1 MNDKAQA
8 MVLASLAADS
18 LALGAHWIYDTDTL
32 AREIGRVDRLLAP
45 PQGSYHPTK
54 KRGEFTHYGDQ
65 TLLLLESL
73 AETGDFSLADFAERW
88 RQFGT
93 TTTGY
98 LDRASKETL
107 VRFTQGLTA
116 ADSGSPS
123 TDLGGPAR
131 IAPLVYRYRNDLDT
145 LLQAARQQTAMT
157 HAGPGTKDGTVFI
170 ARCAFA
176 VLHGATAK
184 EAIVAELEQGVGDID
199 LDLRL
204 RKAVD
209 SVGRDSLAVIK
220 EFGQMCAIN
229 AALPAAVHLILRYET
244 DLRQALIEN
253 VMAGGDSAARGLVV
267 GMILGAAGGS
277 AAIPPEWL
285 ADLAALPQ
293 IQNCLSRIP

>member
-18 LALGAHWIYDTDTL
+18 LALGAHWIYDTNKL

-45 PQGSYHPTK
+45 PEGSYHPTK

-65 TLLLLESL
+65 TLILLESL
-73 AETGDFSLADFAERW
+73 AECGDFSLTDFADRW
-88 RQFGT
+88 RRYAT

-98 LDRASKETL
+98 LDRATKETL
-107 VRFTQGLTA
+107 ARFAQGLTA

-131 IAPLVYRYRNDLDT
+131 IAPLVYRYRDDLDT
-145 LLQAARQQTAMT
+145 LLQTVQQQTAMT
-157 HAGPGTKDGTVFI
+157 HAGPGIRDGAAFI

-176 VLHGATAK
+176 VLHGATAR
-184 EAIVAELEQGVGDID
+184 EAIVTGLEAGIGDID

-204 RKAVD
+204 RTAVD
-209 SVGRDSLAVIK
+209 TVGRASLPVIK

-244 DLRQALIEN
+244 DLREALIEN

-267 GMILGAAGGS
+267 GMVLGAAGGMT
-277 AAIPPEWL
+277 ALPPEWL
-285 ADLAALPQ
+285 DDLAALPQ
-293 IQNCLSRIP
+293 IHHWLARLP

>member
-18 LALGAHWIYDTDTL
+18 LALGAHCIYDTTKI

-73 AETGDFSLADFAERW
+73 AATGDFSLADFADRW

-98 LDRASKETL
+98 LDRATKETL
-107 VRFTQGLTA
+107 GRFAQGLPAT
-116 ADSGSPS
+116 DSGSPS

-131 IAPLVYRYRNDLDT
+131 IAPLVYRYRNDRNA
-145 LLQAARQQTAMT
+145 LLQAAQQQTAMS
-157 HAGPGTKDGTVFI
+157 HAGPGIKDGTAFI

-184 EAIVAELEQGVGDID
+184 EAISEELERGVGDID

-204 RKAVD
+204 RTAVD
-209 SVGRDSLAVIK
+209 SVGRDSLTVIK

-244 DLRQALIEN
+244 DLREALIEN

-267 GMILGAAGGS
+267 GMILGAAAGP
-277 AAIPPEWL
+277 AAIPPDWL

-293 IQNCLSRIP
+293 IRQCLSRIP

>member
-18 LALGAHWIYDTDTL
+18 LALGAHWIYDTTKL
-32 AREIGRVDRLLAP
+32 AQEIGRVDRLLAP
-45 PQGSYHPTK
+45 PLGSYHPTK
-54 KRGEFTHYGDQ
+54 NRGEFTHYGDQ

-73 AETGDFSLADFAERW
+73 AETGDFSLVDFADRW
-88 RQFGT
+88 RRFGT

-98 LDRASKETL
+98 LDRATKDTL
-107 VRFTQGLTA
+107 ARFAQGLTA

-131 IAPLVYRYRNDLDT
+131 IAPLVYRYRDDLDT
-145 LLQAARQQTAMT
+145 LLQAAQQQTAMT
-157 HAGPGTKDGTVFI
+157 HAGPGIKDGTAFI

-176 VLHGATAK
+176 VLHGATAQ
-184 EAIVAELEQGVGDID
+184 EAITEGLEHGIGDID

-204 RKAVD
+204 RTAVD
-209 SVGRDSLAVIK
+209 SAGRDSLTVIK
-220 EFGQMCAIN
+220 EFGQMCAVN

-244 DLRQALIEN
+244 NLREALIEN

-267 GMILGAAGGS
+267 GMILGAAGGPS
-277 AAIPPEWL
+277 AIPTDWIE
-285 ADLAALPQ
+285 DLIALPQ
-293 IQNCLSRIP
+293 IRLCLSRIP